1 MLVRNS
7 FQNITLITV
16 PYYYSWEV
24 WRALK
29 KLELLARVA
38 RGVASIN
45 SNAPFVLSKLPTC
58 FISR

>member
-16 PYYYSWEV
+16 LYYYSWKV

-29 KLELLARVA
+29 KLELL
-38 RGVASIN
+38 GVASIN
-45 SNAPFVLSKLPTC
+45 SYAPFVLSKLPTC

>member
-7 FQNITLITV
+7 FQNITLLITV
-16 PYYYSWEV
+16 LYYYSWEV

-29 KLELLARVA
+29 KLELL
-38 RGVASIN
+38 GVASIN
-45 SNAPFVLSKLPTC
+45 SYAPFVLSKLPTC